1 MPHLKLK
8 PPSQQSVSFNDIS
21 PFSSTVNL
29 QPIAGSSHVSSAG
42 EIPDK
47 DSVITLSS
55 DEEGRTFYYSSLMFA
70 WILRYS
76 SIGWPKKRNINLKSN
91 DLTSSL
97 LNRLK
102 LREIIVKLCLIIN
115 IIIYLPS
122 DVGKTTSVKCY
133 LSHEPSLYLHRKC
146 YRYIQ
151 GLSMHICMVK
161 RLVLFNYQFTKLFTK
176 TWG

>member
-1 MPHLKLK
+1 MVYNIQQFSCFSSLTLRLHYKQFWRLIGDQVFKSMTKSVVAMPHLKLK

-70 WILRYS
+70 
-76 SIGWPKKRNINLKSN
+76 
-91 DLTSSL
+91 
-97 LNRLK
+97 
-102 LREIIVKLCLIIN
+102 
-115 IIIYLPS
+115 
-122 DVGKTTSVKCY
+122 
-133 LSHEPSLYLHRKC
+133 
-146 YRYIQ
+146 
-151 GLSMHICMVK
+151 
-161 RLVLFNYQFTKLFTK
+161 
-176 TWG
+176 